1 MSNKYNNEE
10 QSVLQKIQ
18 NQTGCLLLV
27 IGIAMIAFV
36 LTDLVSSGSSIF
48 SSDENSVGE
57 VAGKPLSYDEFNRTF
72 EGLKSQLIQNNP
84 GIAFDENMSKQYR
97 EQAWNM
103 IIESRVVEPEYE
115 KLALTVSPAE
125 LEDLTIGDNTHPQ
138 IQRSFRDPETN
149 QFDKQRLIRFLKE
162 DINANPEALQSWNS
176 FQQQFTA
183 GLIAQ
188 KYNQLIIS
196 SVYTTDL
203 EAVNSGRDNNQT
215 KNATIVSLPY
225 NEFEDSTLMVSDS
238 EILTYIKAHP
248 AKYKEDANRDI
259 EFIRLNVTPSREDS
273 MDMMYQS
280 KEIAQKFSEANDD
293 SAFVSIMNSETPFN
307 KSYQIRGSFPASVDD
322 ALFSASIGDVIGPN
336 QENGVY
342 SVYKITDT
350 GLDSLPS
357 IRGSHILIN
366 VAGTDTAKAERDA
379 RELIAQIKSGTT
391 TFEAEANNKNYDA
404 SRGKGGDMGW
414 VRKDT
419 RSYPR
424 RLINRLFTSP
434 QNQYFVTRSKKGVHI
449 GKTTSKISRK
459 TIQVAV
465 VDQKIFPSTKT
476 DGEYYKMAGEFLSK
490 INGDKSFEEVAEEL
504 GLTKRVANKINEN
517 TLAIPGI
524 SNPNPI
530 AKWLFNNS
538 TKEGDISSIID
549 INGSYFVARVTHV
562 KPDGLV
568 DIEEVRT
575 IIDEILLN
583 EKKSDKLF
591 SKLDVALNNSN
602 TPEELAEKLET
613 NPVSIP
619 AASFSSSSI
628 PYIGSDQIITGTIFG
643 LPVVTKSEIIRGERA
658 LAVVYLNNDNEYE
671 ASDVEVLKLQNTDQS
686 KQDFQ
691 QKVRQT
697 IIENADVVDLRYRFY
712 N

>member
-27 IGIAMIAFV
+27 IGIAMLAFV

-57 VAGKPLSYDEFNRTF
+57 VAGKPVSYDEFNRTF

-97 EQAWNM
+97 GQAWKM

-366 VAGTDTAKAERDA
+366 VAGTDTVKAERDA

-465 VDQKIFPSTKT
+465 VDQKIFPSTIT

-490 INGDKSFEEVAEEL
+490 INGDKSFEEVSEEL

-538 TKEGDISSIID
+538 TKEGDVSSIID

-619 AASFSSSSI
+619 AASFSSLSI

-643 LPVVTKSEIIRGERA
+643 LPVGTKSEIIRGERA

>member
-27 IGIAMIAFV
+27 IGIAMLAFV

-125 LEDLTIGDNTHPQ
+125 LKDLTIGDNTHPQ

-379 RELIAQIKSGTT
+379 RELIAQIKSGAT

>member
-125 LEDLTIGDNTHPQ
+125 LKDLTIGDNTHPQ

-238 EILTYIKAHP
+238 EIHTYIKAHP

-379 RELIAQIKSGTT
+379 RELIAQIKSGAT

-538 TKEGDISSIID
+538 TKEGDVSSIID

>member
-125 LEDLTIGDNTHPQ
+125 LKDLTIGDNTHPQ

-379 RELIAQIKSGTT
+379 RELIAQIKSGAT

-538 TKEGDISSIID
+538 TKEGDVSSIID